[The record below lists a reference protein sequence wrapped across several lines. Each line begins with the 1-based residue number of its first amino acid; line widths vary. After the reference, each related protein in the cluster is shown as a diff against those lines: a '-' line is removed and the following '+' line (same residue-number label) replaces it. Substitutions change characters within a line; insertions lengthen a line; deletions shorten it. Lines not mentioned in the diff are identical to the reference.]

1 MGSGGGFLGLGG
13 GSVSKPKP
21 PKAVEVTQKPVAAKQ
36 SVNKTDNEDQN
47 QIIDN
52 ENIKTGADIKNK
64 GKRSLSK
71 NISKPSGGS
80 DLSVGSKSGIRT

>member
-1 MGSGGGFLGLGG
+1 MGGGSGFLGLGG
-13 GSVSKPKP
+13 NVSKPKP
-21 PKAVEVTQKPVAAKQ
+21 PKAVTVTQKPVAAKQ

-47 QIIDN
+47 QIIEN

-80 DLSVGSKSGIRT
+80 DLSVGSKGGIRA

>member
-1 MGSGGGFLGLGG
+1 MSGGGGIFGIGG
-13 GSVSKPKP
+13 GVSKPKP
-21 PKAVEVTQKPVAAKQ
+21 PKAVVVTQKPVAAKQ

-71 NISKPSGGS
+71 NISKPSGQS
-80 DLSVGSKSGIRT
+80 DLSVVGSKSGIRA

>member
-1 MGSGGGFLGLGG
+1 MGG
-13 GSVSKPKP
+13 GSGFGGIFGGGGSKPKP
-21 PKAVEVTQKPVAAKQ
+21 PKAVVVTQKPVAAKQ

-52 ENIKTGADIKNK
+52 ENIKTGADIKNR

-71 NISKPSGGS
+71 DISKPSGNT
-80 DLSVGSKSGIRT
+80 DLSTGSKGGIRA